1 MKRFLFWL
9 VVVVPLVVWAQEP
22 VGNGVVVRHGCYSLS
37 YVERHEQPEW
47 VYYMLTAAM
56 VNGDAERGDDFR
68 PDEMVETGSADLSDY
83 KGSGYDRG
91 HLCPAADMRQS
102 DEAMS
107 ETFYMSN
114 MSPQVGAF
122 NRGVWARLEEQVRKW
137 AVEDDTIYVAT
148 GPVFV
153 NNIGEIGGNR
163 VTVPGFYYKVVY
175 SPKRDRMQAFL
186 LPNREGLKANW
197 GTYAVSV
204 DVLEWLTGIDFFADM
219 VDDVEAELECVND
232 FEDWKGKKSKT
243 TTEVVQVVP
252 VSGGV
257 AQQCKGVA
265 KSTGQRCKT
274 RTTNA
279 NGYCNAH
286 QNQAPK

>member
-9 VVVVPLVVWAQEP
+9 VAVMPLVVWAQEP
-22 VGNGVVVRHGCYSLS
+22 VGSGYVVKHEFYTLS
-37 YVERHEQPEW
+37 YVEQHEQPEW

-56 VNGDAERGDDFR
+56 VNGEAERGDDFR
-68 PDEMVETGSADLSDY
+68 PDAKVKTGSADLSDY

-91 HLCPAADMRQS
+91 HLCPAADMKQS
-102 DEAMS
+102 DKAMS
-107 ETFYMSN
+107 ETFFMSN

-186 LPNREGLKANW
+186 LPNRDGLKAKW
-197 GTYAVSV
+197 ATYAVSV
-204 DVLEWLTGIDFFADM
+204 DLLEWLTGVDFFAAM
-219 VDDVEAELECVND
+219 EDVAEAELECAND
-232 FEDWKGKKSKT
+232 YEAWIGKKKGKVDAHKT
-243 TTEVVQVVP
+243 SVQ
-252 VSGGV
+252 SGV
-257 AQQCKGVA
+257 AQQCKGIA
-265 KSTGQRCKT
+265 KSTGQRCKS

-279 NGYCNAH
+279 NGYCDAH

>member
-1 MKRFLFWL
+1 M
-9 VVVVPLVVWAQEP
+9 VWAQEP
-22 VGNGVVVRHGCYSLS
+22 EGNGVVVKHKFYSLS
-37 YVERHEQPEW
+37 YVEEHEQAEW
-47 VYYMLTAAM
+47 VYYMLTSAM

-68 PDEMVETGSADLSDY
+68 LDGAVKTGSADLSDY

-91 HLCPAADMRQS
+91 HLCPAADMKQS

-107 ETFYMSN
+107 ETFFMSN

-122 NRGVWARLEEQVRKW
+122 NRGVWARLEDQVRKW

-153 NNIGEIGGNR
+153 NNIGEIGENK
-163 VTVPGFYYKVVY
+163 VTVPGFYYKVIY
-175 SPKRDRMQAFL
+175 SPKRNRMQAFL

-197 GTYAVSV
+197 GTYTVSV
-204 DVLEWLTGIDFFADM
+204 DVLEWLTSVDFFADM
-219 VDDVEAELECVND
+219 EDVAEAELECENDYEAWIEKKREKVDMVKVN
-232 FEDWKGKKSKT
+232 GLS
-243 TTEVVQVVP
+243 
-252 VSGGV
+252 GV

-265 KSTGQRCKT
+265 KSTGQRCKS

-279 NGYCNAH
+279 NGYCDAH
-286 QNQAPK
+286 QGQVPK